1 MRIKMPANLKELSS
15 FVGSSQTSI
24 QQQLVGLTTDRG
36 SLCVCVHVCVGGG
49 EAGGERSQLN

>member
-15 FVGSSQTSI
+15 FVGSSQTGI

-36 SLCVCVHVCVGGG
+36 SLCVCVCACVCVSGGG
-49 EAGGERSQLN
+49 EVKEVS